1 MFICLLQAGY
11 VVIADLSNPLLTSAE
26 ANSIFHVLLQQFT
39 RLQGKQRAANGMLAR
54 GDARARHDCSGARF
68 PITRMI

>member
-11 VVIADLSNPLLTSAE
+11 VVIADLSDPLLTSAE

-39 RLQGKQRAANGMLAR
+39 RLQGKQRAATGMLAALPLPTFLSIR
-54 GDARARHDCSGARF
+54 PLCCLQA
-68 PITRMI
+68 